1 MGKGGGGEGRARGQG
16 EKGGASKIL
25 KFQSFLLKFESRA
38 TTSWSFFLTYS
49 DNYIV
54 LP

>member
-38 TTSWSFFLTYS
+38 THVMVLFL
-49 DNYIV
+49 NIQ
-54 LP
+54 